1 MKQLIH
7 VFFICLLCTSCSLT
21 GSKTQ
26 LQILGK
32 DAISLTGI
40 PVYSDS
46 ILWGSYLIDLMDGRL
61 INIYFRK
68 QPFFWTYRLD
78 GDSLLYE
85 NRFLYPGEG
94 PNEMMNPSCHVDQ
107 VNQRFFLYST
117 TNGGQIG
124 RFYKISVRPFSNLY
138 YPESWEKIV
147 CPQRKNFTW
156 SSQNNVF
163 EMLNDS
169 TVIGLGG
176 DNQGSNLLS
185 MFTLGGDTIIDLPVS
200 LPDDRNTSKP
210 IVRRLVYN
218 EGAIRKRE
226 SANQILYYCYKGN
239 YAEIITF
246 GEDDTITRK
255 VLVNDYPLYETA
267 KDGFNRTYKMDCL
280 MGLKAYTTDRF
291 IYLFAWPLR
300 KKEELQHLDYKGYS
314 STFND
319 YIYVF
324 DWEGNYI
331 KSYFLDTPIDY
342 FVVSQDDSFL
352 LGSTCDLETG
362 DYYVRKFYLNQ

>member
-7 VFFICLLCTSCSLT
+7 VFFICLLCTSCSLS

-46 ILWGSYLIDLMDGRL
+46 ILWGSNLIDFMDGKL
-61 INIYFRK
+61 VNIYYKK

-85 NRFLYPGEG
+85 NRFLYLGEG
-94 PNEMMNPSCHVDQ
+94 PNEMLYPSCHSDQ
-107 VNQRFFLYST
+107 TNQQFFFYGM
-117 TNGGQIG
+117 NGGQID
-124 RFYKISVRPFSNLY
+124 RFYKISARPFSNLY
-138 YPESWEKIV
+138 NPESWENMV
-147 CPQRKNFTW
+147 CPQRKNFYW
-156 SSQNNVF
+156 SMQNNIF
-163 EMLNDS
+163 ALLNDS
-169 TVIGLGG
+169 TVVGLGG
-176 DNQGSNLLS
+176 DNNGSNLLS
-185 MFTLGGDTIIDLPVS
+185 MFTFGGDTIIDLPVS
-200 LPDDRNTSKP
+200 LPDDRNTSNP
-210 IVRRLVYN
+210 MIRRFVYN

-226 SANQILYYCYKGN
+226 SANQILYHCYKGN

-246 GEDDTITRK
+246 GEDYTTTRK
-255 VLVNDYPLYETA
+255 VLVNDYPLYKTA
-267 KDGFNRTYKMDCL
+267 KDGFNRAYLRDCL

-291 IYLFAWPLR
+291 IYLFSCPFRLE
-300 KKEELQHLDYKGYS
+300 EELKHLKYKEYPP
-314 STFND
+314 TFND

-324 DWEGNYI
+324 DWEGNYV

-342 FVVSQDDSFL
+342 FVVNQDDSFL

-362 DYYVRKFYLNQ
+362 DYYVKKFSLNQ